1 MVPEQYQ
8 FQTGK
13 IKNIDFYEVNN
24 FEHYWQICKYG
35 PKTIRLQKKD

>member
-1 MVPEQYQ
+1 MTINFNIQYE
-8 FQTGK
+8 

-24 FEHYWQICKYG
+24 FAYYWQICKYG